1 MIEEYLERI
10 RKHDRNLGAFIDVY
24 EEDARKAASA
34 SDMARS
40 SGHIIGPLHGIP
52 VAVKDVIDI
61 EGKITTGGSMVWKDR
76 RSSLTATLVR
86 RMVEAGMIVLGKT
99 HTVEFAMGS
108 FGTNKHMGSP
118 KNPWD
123 LEEHRATGG
132 SSAGTA
138 SAVAAGLTPWG
149 IGTDTGGSVRIPS
162 AWCGLTG
169 LKNSV
174 GRISTHG
181 ILPLSHTL
189 DTPGPMCRSV
199 QDAAILYRVLA
210 GPDEQDLRT
219 LIHPVED
226 PFPELKKG
234 ISGFKLVRVPDSE
247 LENVDSENLEAYDSG
262 PGNCLI
268 DEWIRKNSN
277 KNFDLGGSIAKS
289 GKINQLILNQIIDNF
304 KIESYEKSLD
314 IKDFDISFARGLSLE
329 DGCATITNFTAY
341 LIAKGIE
348 HSNLNGTKPIK
359 YLVCGGGR
367 KNSFLI
373 QNIKDYLSNNKNISL
388 DTIDKYSYDGDY
400 VESQAFGY
408 LAIRSF
414 LNLPI
419 SFPKTTGCKTPT
431 VGGKL
436 VKNF

>member
-1 MIEEYLERI
+1 MKNKLYTAIGLMSGTSMDGVDASLIRSNGIDEFTNILDKYYEYDDSLHQELI
-10 RKHDRNLGAFIDVY
+10 DLRNLI
-24 EEDARKAASA
+24 
-34 SDMARS
+34 
-40 SGHIIGPLHGIP
+40 
-52 VAVKDVIDI
+52 
-61 EGKITTGGSMVWKDR
+61 
-76 RSSLTATLVR
+76 LV
-86 RMVEAGMIVLGKT
+86 
-99 HTVEFAMGS
+99 
-108 FGTNKHMGSP
+108 
-118 KNPWD
+118 
-123 LEEHRATGG
+123 
-132 SSAGTA
+132 
-138 SAVAAGLTPWG
+138 
-149 IGTDTGGSVRIPS
+149 
-162 AWCGLTG
+162 
-169 LKNSV
+169 
-174 GRISTHG
+174 
-181 ILPLSHTL
+181 
-189 DTPGPMCRSV
+189 
-199 QDAAILYRVLA
+199 
-210 GPDEQDLRT
+210 DEDLRKYSNR
-219 LIHPVED
+219 L
-226 PFPELKKG
+226 
-234 ISGFKLVRVPDSE
+234 SE
-247 LENVDSENLEAYDSG
+247 LEREITIFHSKVVNEISLKYNDEIDFIGFHGQTIFHNPEKKITKQLGEGNLLSQLVNKRVIYDFRQEDLKNNGQGAPLTPIFHHLLSQNINKKYKIEFPVCFINIGGISNITKISKKNEILEENLDSMDIG

>member
-1 MIEEYLERI
+1 MKNKLYTAIGLMSGTSMDGVDASLIRSNGIDEFTNILDKYYEYDDSLHQELI
-10 RKHDRNLGAFIDVY
+10 DLRNLI
-24 EEDARKAASA
+24 
-34 SDMARS
+34 
-40 SGHIIGPLHGIP
+40 
-52 VAVKDVIDI
+52 
-61 EGKITTGGSMVWKDR
+61 
-76 RSSLTATLVR
+76 LV
-86 RMVEAGMIVLGKT
+86 
-99 HTVEFAMGS
+99 
-108 FGTNKHMGSP
+108 
-118 KNPWD
+118 
-123 LEEHRATGG
+123 
-132 SSAGTA
+132 
-138 SAVAAGLTPWG
+138 
-149 IGTDTGGSVRIPS
+149 
-162 AWCGLTG
+162 
-169 LKNSV
+169 
-174 GRISTHG
+174 
-181 ILPLSHTL
+181 
-189 DTPGPMCRSV
+189 
-199 QDAAILYRVLA
+199 
-210 GPDEQDLRT
+210 DEDLRKYSNR
-219 LIHPVED
+219 L
-226 PFPELKKG
+226 
-234 ISGFKLVRVPDSE
+234 SE
-247 LENVDSENLEAYDSG
+247 LEREITIFHSKVVNEISLKYNDEIDFIGFHGQTIFHNPEKKITKQLGEGNLLSQLVNKRVIYDFRQKDLNNNGQGAPLTPIFHHLLSQNINKKYKIEFPVCFINIGGISNITKISKKNEILEENLEAFDLG

>member
-1 MIEEYLERI
+1 MKNKLYTAIGLMSGTSMDGVDASLIRSNGIDEFTNILDKYYEYDDSLHQELI
-10 RKHDRNLGAFIDVY
+10 DLRNLI
-24 EEDARKAASA
+24 
-34 SDMARS
+34 
-40 SGHIIGPLHGIP
+40 
-52 VAVKDVIDI
+52 
-61 EGKITTGGSMVWKDR
+61 
-76 RSSLTATLVR
+76 LV
-86 RMVEAGMIVLGKT
+86 
-99 HTVEFAMGS
+99 
-108 FGTNKHMGSP
+108 
-118 KNPWD
+118 
-123 LEEHRATGG
+123 
-132 SSAGTA
+132 
-138 SAVAAGLTPWG
+138 
-149 IGTDTGGSVRIPS
+149 
-162 AWCGLTG
+162 
-169 LKNSV
+169 
-174 GRISTHG
+174 
-181 ILPLSHTL
+181 
-189 DTPGPMCRSV
+189 
-199 QDAAILYRVLA
+199 
-210 GPDEQDLRT
+210 DEDLRKYSNR
-219 LIHPVED
+219 L
-226 PFPELKKG
+226 
-234 ISGFKLVRVPDSE
+234 SE
-247 LENVDSENLEAYDSG
+247 LEREITIFHSKVVNEISLKYNDEIDFIGFHGQTIFHNPEKKITKQLGEGNLLSQLVNKRVIYDFRQKDLKNNGQGAPLTPIFHHLLSQNINKKYKIEFPVCFINIGGISNITKISKKNEAVEENLEAFDSG

>member
-1 MIEEYLERI
+1 MKNKLYTAIGLMSGTSMDGVDASLIRSNGIDEFTNILDKYYEYDDSLHQELI
-10 RKHDRNLGAFIDVY
+10 DLRNLI
-24 EEDARKAASA
+24 
-34 SDMARS
+34 
-40 SGHIIGPLHGIP
+40 
-52 VAVKDVIDI
+52 
-61 EGKITTGGSMVWKDR
+61 
-76 RSSLTATLVR
+76 LV
-86 RMVEAGMIVLGKT
+86 
-99 HTVEFAMGS
+99 
-108 FGTNKHMGSP
+108 
-118 KNPWD
+118 
-123 LEEHRATGG
+123 
-132 SSAGTA
+132 
-138 SAVAAGLTPWG
+138 
-149 IGTDTGGSVRIPS
+149 
-162 AWCGLTG
+162 
-169 LKNSV
+169 
-174 GRISTHG
+174 
-181 ILPLSHTL
+181 
-189 DTPGPMCRSV
+189 
-199 QDAAILYRVLA
+199 
-210 GPDEQDLRT
+210 DEDLRKYSNR
-219 LIHPVED
+219 L
-226 PFPELKKG
+226 
-234 ISGFKLVRVPDSE
+234 SE
-247 LENVDSENLEAYDSG
+247 LEREITIFHSKVVNEISLKYNDEIDFIGFHGQTIFHNPEKKITKQLGEGNLLSQIVNKRVIYDFRQKDLKNNGQGAPLTPIFHHLLSQNINKKYKIEFPVCFINIGGISNITKISKKNEILEENLEAFDLG

-348 HSNLNGTKPIK
+348 HSNLNSTKPIK
-359 YLVCGGGR
+359 YLICGGGR